1 MVCKERAEALV
12 KTIRCLYFSFTFII
26 RVSGWPVFCSS
37 VTITVLDEVVREKVL
52 CIHTKLIIVCR
63 RLREVKKM
71 RDCSWSM
78 FVVFAAGAKTVK
90 MFHFARLWYHLKKSV
105 STWQFPV
112 NKVIKFRP
120 CWEAPYVWLV
130 TYWQWHY
137 RISWENG
144 GRITKTPALRAGA
157 PFPFPSFVLF
167 SLLLSLPFLRL
178 PSRLLSLVTRGE
190 NK

>member
-1 MVCKERAEALV
+1 M
-12 KTIRCLYFSFTFII
+12 
-26 RVSGWPVFCSS
+26 FCSS

-63 RLREVKKM
+63 RLREVKRM
-71 RDCSWSM
+71 SDCSWSM

-120 CWEAPYVWLV
+120 CWEAPYLWLV

-144 GRITKTPALRAGA
+144 GRITKTPALIAGA

-167 SLLLSLPFLRL
+167 SLPPAPSPFCACQAGYYPLWPEGKTNKNSSVHLVRMEEEGGTKLSVTLFLKF
-178 PSRLLSLVTRGE
+178 S
-190 NK
+190 

>member
-1 MVCKERAEALV
+1 M
-12 KTIRCLYFSFTFII
+12 
-26 RVSGWPVFCSS
+26 FCSS

-120 CWEAPYVWLV
+120 CWEAPYLWLV

-144 GRITKTPALRAGA
+144 GRITKTPALIAGA

-167 SLLLSLPFLRL
+167 SLPPAPFPFCACQAGYYPLWPEGKTNKNSSVHLVRMEEEGGTKLSVTLFLKF
-178 PSRLLSLVTRGE
+178 S
-190 NK
+190 